1 MDANLDRTIRMVRKA
16 ADKRTMEVRAY
27 RDKGLTFAEIATLL
41 GISRQR
47 AKQIFDRAVD
57 RAVK

>member
-27 RDKGLTFAEIATLL
+27 KAKGLTFAEIGKLL

-47 AKQIFDRAVD
+47 AKQIFDRAVT
-57 RAVK
+57 

>member
-1 MDANLDRTIRMVRKA
+1 MDANNARSILMVVKA

-27 RDKGLTFAEIATLL
+27 KDKGLTFAQIAKLL

-47 AKQIFDRAVD
+47 AQQIYART
-57 RAVK
+57 VK